1 MQSTTE
7 NLPARNRFQR
17 LLTFLRASWRD
28 YLLLLLVA
36 GVLVALDQWTKSLV
50 RTQIPLGQDWL
61 PDWLTWLMPYARVR
75 HWYNSGAAFGLF
87 QQGNL
92 IFTVLAFLVSG
103 LILYYYPRLP
113 REDWWL
119 RVAMVLQFTGAIGNL
134 IDRLRFGRVTDFI
147 SVGNFAV
154 FNLADSCIT
163 VGVGILILGV
173 YLKELAEKKKAR
185 LASEPGT
192 GTDG

>member
-7 NLPARNRFQR
+7 NLPAQGRFQR

-92 IFTVLAFLVSG
+92 IFTVLAILISG

-113 REDWWL
+113 REDWWM

>member
-7 NLPARNRFQR
+7 NLPAQGRFQR

-36 GVLVALDQWTKSLV
+36 GILVALDQWTKSLV

-92 IFTVLAFLVSG
+92 IFTVLAILISG

-113 REDWWL
+113 REDWWM